1 MPGGSVADTTQAWLD
16 YFRGQGIRITD
27 EIQQYSEAYGKA
39 GRVPPALKDAQD
51 YLSGDQRDAYQALLS
66 VFRDY
71 GLADLAPDILTFVRE
86 GYDGA
91 TIQLMLRETDSYK
104 QRFRGNE
111 ARKKAG
117 MTTLSPAEYVA
128 LERQY
133 AQVLSANGMPKGFY
147 DSTDDFAEWIGNDVS
162 VQEVQSRVALAR
174 RAVYEAP
181 AETRTAL
188 REFYGVGDS
197 EIAAWFLD
205 PDKAQ
210 PVLDRRLRAADVAAG
225 GAMAGFDVTKD
236 RAERL
241 ADLGVD
247 AASANEGYQRI
258 GRLMPDATRLSD
270 IYAGT
275 EDRYA
280 LGDAEA
286 ETFGDS
292 SSASA
297 SRKRRSLASRERAA
311 FSGDS
316 GSAGAGSLSA
326 RRGGAL

>member
-1 MPGGSVADTTQAWLD
+1 MSQYATVDAWMA
-16 YFRGQGIRITD
+16 YFRNQGLPENEAQRR
-27 EIQQYSEAYGKA
+27 YAEAYAADGVAPPDAGKSA
-39 GRVPPALKDAQD
+39 FEENNAYRVIADAFT
-51 YLSGDQRDAYQALLS
+51 A
-66 VFRDY
+66 Y
-71 GLADLAPDILTFVRE
+71 GLGSLAPKILE
-86 GYDGA
+86 LIQAGYNTEAEID
-91 TIQLMLRETDSYK
+91 LMLRETDEYK
-104 QRFRGNE
+104 QRFKANE
-111 ARKKAG
+111 VRKKAG
-117 MTTLSPAEYVA
+117 LGTLSPAEYVA

-133 AQVLSANGMPKGFY
+133 SQVLSANGMPRGFY
-147 DSTDDFAEWIGNDVS
+147 DSTDDFAAWIGGDVS

-181 AETRTAL
+181 PETRTAL
-188 REFYGVGDS
+188 REFYGVGDA

-205 PDKAQ
+205 PEKAQ
-210 PVLDRRLRAADVAAG
+210 PVLDRRLRAAEVASG
-225 GAMAGFDVTKD
+225 GAMAGFDVERE

-247 AASANEGYQRI
+247 AQRANEGYQRI
-258 GRLMPDATRLSD
+258 GRLMPDAERLSD
-270 IYAGT
+270 IYDGA

-286 ETFGDS
+286 EVFGDT

-316 GSAGAGSLSA
+316 GSAGAASLSA
-326 RRGGAL
+326 RRKGAL